1 MPEFTVARTDTHAEV
16 TLGPRVV
23 AAYPNTPIGA
33 GDFAGVCAQALA
45 RYLNG
50 DGERPGAEALPET
63 CYGVKPDDDTLI
75 LLKRGERG
83 FWPAEGYPL
92 GALPDT
98 GVQADYLNARRGVT
112 PAQRNAMEFGSM
124 FGFDVPGANP
134 AKYGPDGRLQR

>member
-1 MPEFTVARTDTHAEV
+1 LPEFTTQRTDTHAEV
-16 TLGPRVV
+16 ALGPRVV

-33 GDFAGVCAQALA
+33 GDFGGVCAQALA
-45 RYLNG
+45 RSLNEG
-50 DGERPGAEALPET
+50 KGTPYAELPET
-63 CYGVKPDDDTLI
+63 CYGVKPDDESLI